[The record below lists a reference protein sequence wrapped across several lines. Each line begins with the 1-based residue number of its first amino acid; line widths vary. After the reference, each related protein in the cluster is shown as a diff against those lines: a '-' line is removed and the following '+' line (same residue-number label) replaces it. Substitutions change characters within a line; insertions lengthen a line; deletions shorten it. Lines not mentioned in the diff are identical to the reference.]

1 MPKWAIF
8 VLPFLFFTVLAGYQ
22 RAKLRNAHLCLCQV
36 QMLPGLDK
44 KETVGDLNCGRH
56 QIAFNSNMLLLYL
69 LA

>member
-36 QMLPGLDK
+36 QILPGLDK
-44 KETVGDLNCGRH
+44 KETVGDLKLWTPPNC
-56 QIAFNSNMLLLYL
+56 IENMLLL
-69 LA
+69 